1 MNSTVYLFGN
11 LGQGYMQY
19 PSGENGFVV
28 INDFFIEET
37 TRMVIQQKDNLICYK
52 YIYQGSSFY
61 IGLCIVFNEVI
72 AHDVQNL
79 YTTLELLFEDHI
91 LRNPAL
97 FENST
102 PKMTEFQESSEEL
115 QNVTT
120 FFERMLSNSDF
131 GYESIEPIGSATI
144 LQDTITLSLDT
155 VNDDDVISAL
165 SKYKKIILC
174 KNNKKQTVNTLSA
187 INRIQKESEDWIV
200 KTKDYD
206 SSSRKSSQTF
216 LIFLAAAISFFIP
229 YLMFLSPKARTQ
241 DQIDRIRNQIWYA
254 NSVREELSRK
264 LSIITD
270 SINMIQKELTA
281 ISRQSTLLENA
292 QERKKTRR
300 TFTIG
305 DTEFT
310 MIKVTGGTFLM
321 GSSSG
326 ESDESPTHYVTLRSY
341 YIGETEVT
349 QELWSELMYSNP
361 SSHTGN
367 QRPVTN
373 ISWNDCMTFVRKLNE
388 RTGLSFALPTEAQ
401 WEFAAR
407 GGNRSRGYKYSG
419 SDSYSAV
426 ANCVEYS
433 FWGELLGYSNS
444 IDNVACHSSN
454 ELGIYDMSGN
464 AWEWC
469 YDSYSNYSYSEEKNP
484 VNDGGENRV
493 IRGGGYKNTPS
504 YCRTTYRGSKK
515 YDGSAENI
523 GFRLVLNE

>member
-1 MNSTVYLFGN
+1 MNCTVYLFGN
-11 LGQGYMQY
+11 LGQGYTQY

-28 INDFFIEET
+28 INDFFIEEPT
-37 TRMVIQQKDNLICYK
+37 QMVIQREDNLVCYK
-52 YIYQGSSFY
+52 YFYQGPSFY

-72 AHDVQNL
+72 ARDVQNL
-79 YTTLELLFEDHI
+79 YATLELLFDEHI

-102 PKMTEFQESSEEL
+102 PKMIEFQESSEEL
-115 QNVTT
+115 KNVTT

-165 SKYKKIILC
+165 SKYKMVILC
-174 KNNKKQTVNTLSA
+174 KNNEKQTINTLSA

-200 KTKDYD
+200 KTRNYD
-206 SSSRKSSQTF
+206 SSSRKYSLAF
-216 LIFLAAAISFFIP
+216 LIFLAVVISFFIP
-229 YLMFLSPKARTQ
+229 YLMFLSPKAQTQ
-241 DQIDRIRNQIWYA
+241 AQIDKIRNQIWYA
-254 NSVREELSRK
+254 NNVREELSKK
-264 LSIITD
+264 LSVITD

-281 ISRQSTLLENA
+281 ISQQSILLENA
-292 QERKKTRR
+292 QERKKARR

-326 ESDESPTHYVTLRSY
+326 EDDESPMHYVTLRNY

-349 QELWSELMYSNP
+349 QKLWRELMYSNP
-361 SSHTGN
+361 STHTGN

-388 RTGLSFALPTEAQ
+388 QTGLSFALPTEAQ

-444 IDNVACHSSN
+444 IDNVAYHSSN

-515 YDGSAENI
+515 YDSSAENI